1 MRFLLRTTFWLGL
14 VLVLLP
20 NSGSQ
25 PVLKLQVSTSEAFS
39 ATKGVVTDIQNFCER
54 QQEACMVGSR
64 TAITLGQR
72 AQAGAGMLYEFL
84 SERFGSNKSR
94 SVRTMT
100 RFRCL
105 PQDPRSTHCGRRIQ
119 ADLRQATGIIIE
131 RSIGSVSSTP
141 GHCCR
146 GFMEAGDG
154 RSSRESEAAAP
165 S

>member
-39 ATKGVVTDIQNFCER
+39 AAKGVVTDIQNFCER

-84 SERFGSNKSR
+84 SERFGSNESR
-94 SVRTMT
+94 SVRTMDPVP
-100 RFRCL
+100 L
-105 PQDPRSTHCGRRIQ
+105 PPARPSQHTLWP
-119 ADLRQATGIIIE
+119 AD
-131 RSIGSVSSTP
+131 SSGP
-141 GHCCR
+141 
-146 GFMEAGDG
+146 
-154 RSSRESEAAAP
+154 AA
-165 S
+165 SNRDHH